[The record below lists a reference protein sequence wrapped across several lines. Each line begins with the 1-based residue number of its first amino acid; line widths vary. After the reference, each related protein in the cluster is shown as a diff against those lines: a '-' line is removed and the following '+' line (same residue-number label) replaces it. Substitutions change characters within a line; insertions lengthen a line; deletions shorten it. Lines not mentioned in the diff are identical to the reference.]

1 MAHGNPRHIQV
12 DEEVLPIDAS
22 ESEVAGIGNARSCAI
37 DGDTAQLMQ
46 ETLFKMIAEKL
57 QVVSDFANFIIN
69 ILTGP
74 VSKILGALLLIG
86 GVIALLNGK
95 QGVAIACGFGFMIL
109 MFIPKILEG
118 LFKQ

>member
-1 MAHGNPRHIQV
+1 MNSYINRKNFLLRAFALLCLALGVFTVIAPFVYADIGTGQ
-12 DEEVLPIDAS
+12 EEKV
-22 ESEVAGIGNARSCAI
+22 VA
-37 DGDTAQLMQ
+37 
-46 ETLFKMIAEKL
+46 
-57 QVVSDFANFIIN
+57 DFADFIIN

-74 VSKILGALLLIG
+74 VSKILGAVLLIA

>member
-1 MAHGNPRHIQV
+1 MLKGINRKNFALKLLAIFCL
-12 DEEVLPIDAS
+12 VLEGLTLITPFVYASIDT
-22 ESEVAGIGNARSCAI
+22 GQ
-37 DGDTAQLMQ
+37 AQ
-46 ETLFKMIAEKL
+46 
-57 QVVSDFANFIIN
+57 QVVGDFANFIIN

-118 LFKQ
+118 LFK

>member
-1 MAHGNPRHIQV
+1 MFREKFLVRTFA
-12 DEEVLPIDAS
+12 VLCLVLGLSMLAAPY
-22 ESEVAGIGNARSCAI
+22 VF
-37 DGDTAQLMQ
+37 AQISTTQ
-46 ETLFKMIAEKL
+46 EQ
-57 QVVSDFANFIIN
+57 QVVSDFATFIIN

-74 VSKILGALLLIG
+74 VSKILGAILLIG
-86 GVIALLNGK
+86 GVVALLNGK

>member
-1 MAHGNPRHIQV
+1 MSLHV
-12 DEEVLPIDAS
+12 
-22 ESEVAGIGNARSCAI
+22 NARKSVHRIFIILCLLLGI
-37 DGDTAQLMQ
+37 TATIAPYVLAQINTSQ
-46 ETLFKMIAEKL
+46 EQ
-57 QVVSDFANFIIN
+57 QVVGDFANFIIN

-74 VSKILGALLLIG
+74 VSKILGAMLLIG

-95 QGVAIACGFGFMIL
+95 QGMAIACGFGFMIL

>member
-1 MAHGNPRHIQV
+1 MCGDVKRKSFILKTFAVLCLVLGLSMA
-12 DEEVLPIDAS
+12 
-22 ESEVAGIGNARSCAI
+22 VAPFVFAEIS
-37 DGDTAQLMQ
+37 TTQ
-46 ETLFKMIAEKL
+46 EQ
-57 QVVSDFANFIIN
+57 QVVSDFATFIIN

-74 VSKILGALLLIG
+74 VSKILGAILLIG

>member
-1 MAHGNPRHIQV
+1 MCRDINRKSFILKTFAVLCLVLGLSMA
-12 DEEVLPIDAS
+12 
-22 ESEVAGIGNARSCAI
+22 VAPFVFAEIS
-37 DGDTAQLMQ
+37 TTQ
-46 ETLFKMIAEKL
+46 EQ
-57 QVVSDFANFIIN
+57 QVVSDFATFIIN

-74 VSKILGALLLIG
+74 VSKILGAILLIG

>member
-1 MAHGNPRHIQV
+1 MFKEKFLIRIFA
-12 DEEVLPIDAS
+12 VLCLVLGLSIIAAPY
-22 ESEVAGIGNARSCAI
+22 VF
-37 DGDTAQLMQ
+37 AQISTTQ
-46 ETLFKMIAEKL
+46 EQ
-57 QVVSDFANFIIN
+57 QVVSDFATFIIN

-74 VSKILGALLLIG
+74 VSKILGAILLIG
-86 GVIALLNGK
+86 GVVALLNGK

>member
-1 MAHGNPRHIQV
+1 MYSNISKKKFVVRVLALLFLAIGLSTAVAPFVFAAISTT
-12 DEEVLPIDAS
+12 EE
-22 ESEVAGIGNARSCAI
+22 
-37 DGDTAQLMQ
+37 Q
-46 ETLFKMIAEKL
+46 
-57 QVVSDFANFIIN
+57 QVVSDFATFIIN

-74 VSKILGALLLIG
+74 VSKILGAILLIG

>member
-1 MAHGNPRHIQV
+1 MNIYINRRNFKLKMFSLLCL
-12 DEEVLPIDAS
+12 VLGVFTTIAPFVYAD
-22 ESEVAGIGNARSCAI
+22 IGTS
-37 DGDTAQLMQ
+37 Q
-46 ETLFKMIAEKL
+46 EQK
-57 QVVSDFANFIIN
+57 VVSDFADFIIN

-74 VSKILGALLLIG
+74 VSKILGAVLLIA

-95 QGVAIACGFGFMIL
+95 QGIAIACGFGFMIL

>member
-1 MAHGNPRHIQV
+1 MFININKKRFMVKSLA
-12 DEEVLPIDAS
+12 VLCLVLGLSILAAPY
-22 ESEVAGIGNARSCAI
+22 VF
-37 DGDTAQLMQ
+37 AQISTTQ
-46 ETLFKMIAEKL
+46 EQ
-57 QVVSDFANFIIN
+57 QVVSDFATFIIN

-74 VSKILGALLLIG
+74 VSKILGAILLIA

-109 MFIPKILEG
+109 MFIPKILEN

>member
-1 MAHGNPRHIQV
+1 MNTFTKRKDLKLKMLALLCLVLGFVTLVAPFVYADIGTGQ
-12 DEEVLPIDAS
+12 EE
-22 ESEVAGIGNARSCAI
+22 
-37 DGDTAQLMQ
+37 
-46 ETLFKMIAEKL
+46 K
-57 QVVSDFANFIIN
+57 VVSDFADFIIN

-74 VSKILGALLLIG
+74 VSKILGAVLLIA

>member
-1 MAHGNPRHIQV
+1 MRGEKEDMRRDINTKRFMLKTFAALCLVLGIFTVIAPFVFAAIGTGQ
-12 DEEVLPIDAS
+12 EEKV
-22 ESEVAGIGNARSCAI
+22 VA
-37 DGDTAQLMQ
+37 
-46 ETLFKMIAEKL
+46 
-57 QVVSDFANFIIN
+57 DFADFIIN

-74 VSKILGALLLIG
+74 VSKMLGAVLLIA

>member
-1 MAHGNPRHIQV
+1 MPLHSNKSRFAIKIFGVLCLVLGILTTFSPYILAQV
-12 DEEVLPIDAS
+12 DTS
-22 ESEVAGIGNARSCAI
+22 
-37 DGDTAQLMQ
+37 QQ
-46 ETLFKMIAEKL
+46 Q

-86 GVIALLNGK
+86 GVVSLLNGK

>member
-1 MAHGNPRHIQV
+1 MFRNINKKRFMVKSLA
-12 DEEVLPIDAS
+12 VLSLVLGLSILAAPY
-22 ESEVAGIGNARSCAI
+22 VF
-37 DGDTAQLMQ
+37 AQISTTQ
-46 ETLFKMIAEKL
+46 EQ
-57 QVVSDFANFIIN
+57 QVVSDFATFIIN

-74 VSKILGALLLIG
+74 VSKILGAILLIG

-109 MFIPKILEG
+109 MFIPKILES